1 VILGSECTHP
11 DNNNYDS
18 KAGVYEEMEQVFTY
32 QRTTEKLCLNLN
44 AKSGRDGTFKWRIGT
59 QS

>member
-1 VILGSECTHP
+1 MHSLT

-18 KAGVYEEMEQVFTY
+18 KDGVYEEMEQVFNY
-32 QRTTEKLCLNLN
+32 LRTTEKFCLNLN
-44 AKSGRDGTFKWRIGT
+44 AKSGRDSTFKWRTGT